1 MKWVK
6 SKLFENIGK
15 KIFLDEYGYCSINLQ
30 NVTIDDKSLDQ
41 IYVYSKQNRRFERMV
56 FDSNALAESLRL
68 IFNSDLATR
77 KQPAN
82 GYYYGYGGSQS
93 FTSAEAVDYKMKFIK
108 VHLAINYW
116 TSISGGNTQ
125 TEYEDIV
132 LSSEGDIKKYICWRQ
147 EDGKTNR
154 IFQPVDLS
162 VIKDNDEL
170 YLVGTG
176 KVKIKEVYQFP
187 NSKNH
192 IFKAEDT
199 ENNSLEIT
207 LDSELYYLPYDHRK
221 DLLDEIDEANNELLL
236 SPRLSNIKEMPGV
249 YNIYWKPVLEASR
262 YIVTVYKLI
271 DTLRGVY
278 YKLAEYD
285 VDRNT
290 YFLALDKLVGSGFV
304 FKVCAE
310 DRNGNII
317 AKSRGIKSSVPTYLN
332 I

>member
-6 SKLFENIGK
+6 SKLFENMGK
-15 KIFLDEYGYCSINLQ
+15 EIFLDEYGYCSIDLY
-30 NVTIDDKSLDQ
+30 NVTIDDKSLDE
-41 IYVYSKQNRRFERMV
+41 IYVYSKQNRIFKKMV
-56 FDSNALAESLRL
+56 FDSNSLADSLRL
-68 IFNSDLATR
+68 VFNSDLATR
-77 KQPAN
+77 KPQFDCW
-82 GYYYGYGGSQS
+82 GRYRDSES
-93 FTSAEAVDYKMKFIK
+93 FTSDEALDYKMKFVT
-108 VHLAINYW
+108 VHLIINYR
-116 TSISGGNTQ
+116 ISSGETQ
-125 TEYEDIV
+125 TKYKDIV
-132 LSSEGDIKKYICWRQ
+132 LSSEEDIEKYICWIQ
-147 EDGKTNR
+147 EDDKNNR

-170 YLVGTG
+170 YLEGTG

-187 NSKNH
+187 NNKNR

-199 ENNSLEIT
+199 ENKSFDIT
-207 LDSELYYLPYDHRK
+207 FYSKLYYLPYDHRK

-236 SPRLSNIKEMPGV
+236 LPCLSRENEMPGV
-249 YNIYWKPVLEASR
+249 YNIYWKPVPEASR

-271 DTLRGVY
+271 DKSRGVY

-290 YFLALDKLVGSGFV
+290 YFLALDKLVGGDFV

-317 AKSRGIKSSVPTYLN
+317 AKSRGIISGSSVPTYLN